1 MRPETD
7 WDRLIAGLRGGDE
20 EVVTEFCRDYGSRLQ
35 RVAER
40 NIGPGLRRRMGP
52 ESVVQSACCSFL
64 RRARAGQYEL
74 ADCEDLWRLL
84 CAITLRKVREHAR
97 FHLRQKRGVDRE
109 IAGFDSRSAA
119 RRSPALQG

>member
-35 RVAER
+35 RIAER

-64 RRARAGQYEL
+64 RRARAGITGDGMGNVLCGTSGVTLDGSGDVYVTGL
-74 ADCEDLWRLL
+74 CSRNAFKIPGPGLPEDVNSDG
-84 CAITLRKVREHAR
+84 AVNVRT
-97 FHLRQKRGVDRE
+97 
-109 IAGFDSRSAA
+109 
-119 RRSPALQG
+119 